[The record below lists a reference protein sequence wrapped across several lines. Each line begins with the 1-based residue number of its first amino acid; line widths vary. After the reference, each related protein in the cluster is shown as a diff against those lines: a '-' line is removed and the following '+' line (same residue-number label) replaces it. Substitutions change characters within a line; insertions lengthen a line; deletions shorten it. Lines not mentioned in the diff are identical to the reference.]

1 MISGSNRNFDKI
13 ATFDIWVFDT
23 QVLCD
28 LRLALRKFSK
38 KYLAVQ
44 TSTYTITKTPLIMF
58 GSSTGITGASIARTF
73 VRGKKKQAMTLSTQ
87 KVANQLSALSANKKQ
102 PKLLKL
108 CNEDLIKHRTI
119 SNAWKLYQQ
128 KVQSK
133 RSSQLQKQYE
143 SIKTVMEDLKETSP
157 QLFEYANE
165 KEEGKRFPL
174 EMRVPT
180 DFPANQAWVYNYEP
194 KTK

>member
-1 MISGSNRNFDKI
+1 MFGTTRGISG
-13 ATFDIWVFDT
+13 A
-23 QVLCD
+23 
-28 LRLALRKFSK
+28 
-38 KYLAVQ
+38 
-44 TSTYTITKTPLIMF
+44 
-58 GSSTGITGASIARTF
+58 GIARTF

-119 SNAWKLYQQ
+119 TNAWKLYQQ
-128 KVQSK
+128 KVQTK

-143 SIKTVMEDLKETSP
+143 SIKSAMDDLKETSP
-157 QLFEYANE
+157 QLFEHANT

-180 DFPANQAWVYNYEP
+180 DFPANLPWVYNYEP
-194 KTK
+194 KK